1 MMLAARGAFLAARR
15 KPKLPYDAEVEYLES
30 TGTQW
35 IDTGVTVSG
44 SSHIVVKMSGY
55 DLVGKW
61 MFGARQAYLQSAVGL
76 FADSG
81 GAVNSFR
88 FAWGSYLTSEPFTYT
103 TKNVG
108 VVTINISAGRLT
120 ITRENIPYTYT
131 EQATTQAFTTPCP
144 LVLFVLNNN
153 GNAIAQ
159 AAVKIHGVQIDDVRN
174 LVPVR
179 FTNEQGQSEG
189 AMYDRANPTVG
200 MNPDG
205 SPRTDGLYRNRG
217 TGAFTIGPDKAA

>member
-1 MMLAARGAFLAARR
+1 MMSAKQIYLGSRRGPA
-15 KPKLPYDAEVEYLES
+15 LPYDAEVEYLES

-35 IDTGVTVSG
+35 IDTGVAVSG
-44 SSHIVVKMSGY
+44 SSHIVVKMSDY
-55 DLVGKW
+55 DSAGTW
-61 MFGARQAYLQSAVGL
+61 MFGARQAYLQRAVGMY
-76 FADSG
+76 ADAG
-81 GAVNSFR
+81 AAVNSFR

-144 LVLFVLNNN
+144 LVLFGLNNN
-153 GNAIAQ
+153 GKAISQ

-189 AMYDRANPTVG
+189 ALYDRVSG
-200 MNPDG
+200 E
-205 SPRTDGLYRNRG
+205 LFRNSG
-217 TGAFTIGPDKAA
+217 TGAFNYGNDKYGDFT